1 MAKEWFLLFFFLLPS
16 VGVGV
21 EAVRLAE
28 PVVEEV
34 KVNKQ
39 MLADANKLMA
49 DARIKGMKAVSS
61 LAGHGI
67 CSFGRLQSRWATY
80 CFWK

>member
-1 MAKEWFLLFFFLLPS
+1 MSCRQFLFLFFSSGGKGTTSIGFLSLPS

-39 MLADANKLMA
+39 MLMRAN
-49 DARIKGMKAVSS
+49 
-61 LAGHGI
+61 
-67 CSFGRLQSRWATY
+67 
-80 CFWK
+80 